1 MVFRVKFPRPKYRL
15 SLQMYDRDVFSGN
28 DYIGDA
34 TFDFEQFAE
43 DCFAARKGMQFTKK
57 YYQKYIEPK
66 IP

>member
-1 MVFRVKFPRPKYRL
+1 
-15 SLQMYDRDVFSGN
+15 MYDRDVFSGN

-57 YYQKYIEPK
+57 YYQKYIEPN
-66 IP
+66 IPL